1 MKGGETDSEV
11 ERMKQEHRIPFL
23 DPTAPLDKSILAA
36 DPLGSYTGR
45 PKDPLDTPVQ
55 DADDL

>member
-11 ERMKQEHRIPFL
+11 ERMKKEHRIPFL

-36 DPLGSYTGR
+36 DPLGSYTGVMQ
-45 PKDPLDTPVQ
+45 DPLEKPVQ